1 MTPGPV
7 SGEAAEPR
15 EMLNLP
21 PDSIEPNPLQP
32 RRDFSPGKIQALAR
46 SIESQGVLQPLVV
59 RSKPGD
65 PNRYQLVAGER
76 RLRAMRLLGLEAVPA
91 VLWEVPDENLL
102 EASLVENIQREPL
115 NPVEEAEAY
124 RALLNRYGYTK
135 EALAERVG
143 KDRSTIANMVR
154 LLALPPLLKEDLA
167 AGRLSAG
174 HARALLNLPGA
185 DRQIALR
192 GVVIE
197 RGLSVRE
204 TERLAARAK
213 RENPASPHRGIAGE
227 ISGEIS
233 GGIAGGTAGG
243 NWVVENKI
251 QDGERLQFDAVREM
265 LEHRFST
272 RVRILPQQGP
282 SKNLELLGGR
292 IDLEYYS
299 MEDFNRIYDLLTG
312 RGGDTD
318 AADDP

>member
-1 MTPGPV
+1 MTPWPV
-7 SGEAAEPR
+7 SGEVAEPL
-15 EMLNLP
+15 ELLNLP

-32 RRDFSPGKIQALAR
+32 RRNFSPETIESLAR

-76 RLRAMRLLGLEAVPA
+76 RLRAMRLLGLKAVPA
-91 VLWEVPDENLL
+91 VLREVPDENLL
-102 EASLVENIQREPL
+102 EAALVENIQREPL

-124 RALLNRYGYTK
+124 RALLDRYGYTK
-135 EALAERVG
+135 EALAGRLG

-204 TERLAARAK
+204 TERMAARAK
-213 RENPASPHRGIAGE
+213 RENPAAPHGKF
-227 ISGEIS
+227 S
-233 GGIAGGTAGG
+233 GGTAGENPGGG
-243 NWVVENKI
+243 NKA
-251 QDGERLQFDAVREM
+251 QDRARLQFDAVREM

-272 RVRILPQQGP
+272 RIRILPQESP
-282 SKNLELLGGR
+282 SKNPELQGGR
-292 IDLEYYS
+292 IELEYYS

-312 RGGDTD
+312 RSENTD
-318 AADDP
+318 GANDP

>member
-7 SGEAAEPR
+7 SGEAAGPR

-32 RRDFSPGKIQALAR
+32 RRNFSPGKIEALAR
-46 SIESQGVLQPLVV
+46 SIKSQGVLQPLVV

-65 PNRYQLVAGER
+65 PHRYQLVAGER

-102 EASLVENIQREPL
+102 EAALVENIQREPL

-154 LLALPPLLKEDLA
+154 LLSLPPLLKEDLA

-213 RENPASPHRGIAGE
+213 RENPASPRGE
-227 ISGEIS
+227 NS
-233 GGIAGGTAGG
+233 GGNAGGTAGG
-243 NWVVENKI
+243 NWAVENKI

-272 RVRILPQQGP
+272 KVRILPQEGP
-282 SKNLELLGGR
+282 SKNLQLQGGR
-292 IDLEYYS
+292 IELEYYS

-318 AADDP
+318 GGGDP

>member
-1 MTPGPV
+1 MTSWPV
-7 SGEAAEPR
+7 SRETAEPR
-15 EMLNLP
+15 ELLNLP
-21 PDSIEPNPLQP
+21 PDRIEPNPLQP
-32 RRDFSPGKIQALAR
+32 RRNFPPEAIESLAR

-59 RSKPGD
+59 RSKPGS

-76 RLRAMRLLGLEAVPA
+76 RLRAMRLLGLKTVPA
-91 VLWEVPDENLL
+91 LLREVPDENLL
-102 EASLVENIQREPL
+102 EAALVENIQREPL

-124 RALLNRYGYTK
+124 RALLDRYGYTQ
-135 EALAERVG
+135 EALAGRLG

-167 AGRLSAG
+167 AGRLTTG

-213 RENPASPHRGIAGE
+213 QEKTVAPRGEIAGE
-227 ISGEIS
+227 TARGSSAGKSG
-233 GGIAGGTAGG
+233 AGFA
-243 NWVVENKI
+243 V
-251 QDGERLQFDAVREM
+251 GEEDRLQFDAVREM

-272 RVRILPQQGP
+272 RVRILPQEIS
-282 SKNLELLGGR
+282 SKNQEHQGGR
-292 IDLEYYS
+292 IELEYYS
-299 MEDFNRIYDLLTG
+299 IEDFNRIFDLLTG
-312 RGGDTD
+312 RGGDPD
-318 AADDP
+318 AVNDP

>member
-1 MTPGPV
+1 MTPWPV
-7 SGEAAEPR
+7 SGEVAEPL
-15 EMLNLP
+15 ELLNLP

-32 RRDFSPGKIQALAR
+32 RRNFSPETIESLAR

-76 RLRAMRLLGLEAVPA
+76 RLRAMRLLGLKAVPA
-91 VLWEVPDENLL
+91 VLREVPDENLL
-102 EASLVENIQREPL
+102 EAALVENIQREPL

-124 RALLNRYGYTK
+124 RALLDRYGYTK
-135 EALAERVG
+135 EALAGRLG

-204 TERLAARAK
+204 TERMAARAK
-213 RENPASPHRGIAGE
+213 RENPAARAKRKNPAAPHGRIAGE
-227 ISGEIS
+227 NPG
-233 GGIAGGTAGG
+233 GG
-243 NWVVENKI
+243 NKA
-251 QDGERLQFDAVREM
+251 QDGARLQFDAVREM
-265 LEHRFST
+265 LEHRYST
-272 RVRILPQQGP
+272 RIRILPQESP
-282 SKNLELLGGR
+282 SKNPELQGGR
-292 IDLEYYS
+292 IELEYYS

-312 RGGDTD
+312 RSESTD
-318 AADDP
+318 GANDP

>member
-7 SGEAAEPR
+7 SGEAAGPR

-32 RRDFSPGKIQALAR
+32 RRNFSPGKIEALAR

-65 PNRYQLVAGER
+65 PHRYQLVAGER

-102 EASLVENIQREPL
+102 EAALVENIQREPL

-154 LLALPPLLKEDLA
+154 LLSLPPLLKEDLA

-213 RENPASPHRGIAGE
+213 RENPASPRGE
-227 ISGEIS
+227 NS
-233 GGIAGGTAGG
+233 GGNAGGTAGG
-243 NWVVENKI
+243 NWAVENKI

-272 RVRILPQQGP
+272 KVRILPQEGP
-282 SKNLELLGGR
+282 SKNLQLQGGR
-292 IDLEYYS
+292 IELEYYS

-318 AADDP
+318 GGGDP